1 MTTATDARTTG
12 RGSAAMAVAQR
23 IGRSLMLPIATLPAA
38 ALMVRLGQAD
48 MLGRPGFPDFLNR
61 IAEFLAKGG
70 GALIDN
76 MPLLFAVGIAV
87 GFARKSDGS
96 TALAA
101 VVGYLVFKNVLG
113 AFKDGNLPPVEKVV
127 DGKVGTVAPPVDAGV
142 LGGVVIGIVVALL
155 YQRYYR
161 KKLPDWL
168 GFFGGRRLVPILSA
182 FAGLLIGVV
191 FGYIWPVLG
200 TGLHDFGAW
209 LVGSG
214 AAGAGVYGVANR
226 ALIPIGMHHLL
237 NSFPWFQAGSFKGQ
251 HGDIARF
258 LAGDP
263 SAGQFMTGF
272 FPIMMFALPAAC
284 LAMYHCARP
293 ERRKFVGGL
302 MVSLALT
309 AFVTGVTEPIEFS
322 FMFIAPLLYAIHAVL
337 TGVSMALVWALG
349 MKDGFGFSAGA
360 IDFMLNLGIATNP
373 WGLMLVGLVFAAVYY
388 TVFRIAIVKFD
399 LPTPGREAPEPDE
412 AERGRERESA
422 PGKGRTGDE
431 VPAAVAVTDTVAVT
445 DAAADKAMD
454 KEEQPVSPE
463 KAAQN
468 TRGLRNG
475 RSPQGQGP
483 DDGDDQ
489 DRKRARI

>member
-1 MTTATDARTTG
+1 MTTATAAQKKG
-12 RGSAAMAVAQR
+12 RGSGAMAVAQR

-48 MLGRPGFPDFLNR
+48 MLGRPDFPHFLNR
-61 IAEFLAKGG
+61 IAEFLAAGG

-101 VVGYLVFKNVLG
+101 VVGYLVFKNVLE
-113 AFKDGNLPPVEKVV
+113 AFTDGNLPKVEEAVG
-127 DGKVGTVAPPVDAGV
+127 GKVTMVAPPVDAGV
-142 LGGVVIGIVVALL
+142 LGGVVMGLVVALL

-182 FAGLLIGVV
+182 FAGLFIGVI

-237 NSFPWFQAGSFKGQ
+237 NSFPWFQAGSYQGK

-302 MVSLALT
+302 MLSLALT
-309 AFVTGVTEPIEFS
+309 AFITGVTEPIEFS
-322 FMFIAPLLYAIHAVL
+322 FMFIAPVLYGIHAVL
-337 TGVSMALVWALG
+337 TGISMALVWALG

-360 IDFMLNLGIATNP
+360 IDFMLNLGIATKP
-373 WGLMLVGLVFAAVYY
+373 WGLVTVGLAFGVVYY
-388 TVFRIAIVKFD
+388 VVFRFAITKFD
-399 LPTPGREAPEPDE
+399 LPTPGREPQEAAEEETNKGALMEPV
-412 AERGRERESA
+412 
-422 PGKGRTGDE
+422 T
-431 VPAAVAVTDTVAVT
+431 VPVTDTVAEKT
-445 DAAADKAMD
+445 TD
-454 KEEQPVSPE
+454 KEDV
-463 KAAQN
+463 
-468 TRGLRNG
+468 RGRPDAGLAG
-475 RSPQGQGP
+475 STADGDE
-483 DDGDDQ
+483 DDGRDDAQ
-489 DRKRARI
+489 TRV

>member
-1 MTTATDARTTG
+1 MTTASEARNKG
-12 RGSAAMAVAQR
+12 RGSGAMAVAQR

-38 ALMVRLGQAD
+38 ALMVRLGQPD
-48 MLGRPGFPDFLNR
+48 MLGRPDFPASVKR
-61 IAEFLAKGG
+61 VAEFLAAGG

-101 VVGYLVFKNVLG
+101 VVGYLVFKNVLET
-113 AFKDGNLPPVEKVV
+113 FTDGNLPKVEKVV
-127 DGKVGTVAPPVDAGV
+127 DGEVGTAAPPVDAGV
-142 LGGVVIGIVVALL
+142 LGGVVMGLVVALL

-182 FAGLLIGVV
+182 FAGLFLGVL

-200 TGLHDFGAW
+200 TGLHGFGTW

-237 NSFPWFQAGSFKGQ
+237 NSFPWFQAGSYKGQ

-293 ERRKFVGGL
+293 ERRKLVGGL
-302 MVSLALT
+302 MISLALT
-309 AFVTGVTEPIEFS
+309 AFITGVTEPIEFS
-322 FMFIAPLLYAIHAVL
+322 FMFIAPVLYAIHAVL
-337 TGVSMALVWALG
+337 TGISMALVWALG

-360 IDFMLNLGIATNP
+360 IDFLLNLGIATNP
-373 WGLMLVGLVFAAVYY
+373 WGLVVVGLIFAVVYY
-388 TVFRIAIVKFD
+388 VVFRFAIIKFD
-399 LPTPGREAPEPDE
+399 LPTPGREAPEPDGE
-412 AERGRERESA
+412 ERTA
-422 PGKGRTGDE
+422 GKDSL
-431 VPAAVAVTDTVAVT
+431 ADTVKVT
-445 DAAADKAMD
+445 TATETVADKTMD
-454 KEEQPVSPE
+454 KEEHR
-463 KAAQN
+463 AAAEA
-468 TRGLRNG
+468 GG
-475 RSPQGQGP
+475 SGAG
-483 DDGDDQ
+483 DGHDGDEDGG
-489 DRKRARI
+489 KEETPARI